1 MSDPV
6 TNVAIEDVLSSIR
19 RLVSEDARVRP
30 MPSKTDPEWQAD
42 QVEAQIA
49 APSDRVEKLV
59 LTPALRVAD
68 PVDPAPVDD
77 LPDDADLTD
86 EADVTLDASDQPDDA
101 VYDNVA
107 PFEPE
112 TVLAAHDHDMSD
124 LAPSDD
130 ATAHSTDQSDAE
142 PSDPVIW
149 SELGDVTLESMTEAL
164 SWEDHHAGPAA
175 PAAARQGDLAD
186 AEVDE
191 KGDDLVASVMAATQD
206 IAEPDSAYKDAPQ
219 STNAP
224 SEPADDVVFSSVRDS
239 AEPAAHR
246 AFVDRQ
252 SHESDASES
261 LFDADDTF
269 IDEEMLRELVTDIVR
284 QELQGAL
291 GERITRNVRKLVRRE
306 IHRALTSHELD

>member
-30 MPSKTDPEWQAD
+30 MPSQTDPEWQAD
-42 QVEAQIA
+42 QGEAQVA

-59 LTPALRVAD
+59 LTPALRVAE

-77 LPDDADLTD
+77 LPDDANLTD
-86 EADVTLDASDQPDDA
+86 EAEAAFDAPDQPDDA
-101 VYDNVA
+101 AYDNVS

-112 TVLAAHDHDMSD
+112 TASASHDPDTSD

-130 ATAHSTDQSDAE
+130 VTAHSTDESE

-164 SWEDHHAGPAA
+164 SWEDHHTGPAS
-175 PAAARQGDLAD
+175 PAEARQDDLAD
-186 AEVDE
+186 EQ
-191 KGDDLVASVMAATQD
+191 GDDLVASVMAATQD
-206 IAEPDSAYKDAPQ
+206 IAEPDSAYTDAPQ

-224 SEPADDVVFSSVRDS
+224 SDPADDVVFSSVRDS
-239 AEPAAHR
+239 AEPAAQR
-246 AFVDRQ
+246 AFIDRQ
-252 SHESDASES
+252 SHDNDASES